1 MKLPLTNRAVAGRAL
16 ADALAAYRDQK
27 NILVLALPRGGV
39 PVAYEVASAL
49 GAPLDL
55 VLVRKLGAP
64 GQRELAMGAIASDG
78 TKVLNREIIKSL
90 QITNED
96 IERVQREEE
105 QELAR
110 REQIYR
116 GDQVRP
122 EIQGKTI
129 ILVDDGVAT
138 GATMRAAVSLLR
150 TQNPGRIVIA
160 LPVAPAEIIALL
172 RREADE
178 VICLYCPEPF
188 LAIGYWY
195 QDFTQVSDHEVRDI
209 LARARQAS

>member
-1 MKLPLTNRAVAGRAL
+1 MKLPFTNRAAAGQVLAAAL
-16 ADALAAYRDQK
+16 ATYRDQK

-55 VLVRKLGAP
+55 VLVRKLGVP

-90 QITNED
+90 QITHED

-110 REQIYR
+110 REQTYR
-116 GDQVRP
+116 GDQVRL

-160 LPVAPAEIIALL
+160 LPVAPAEVIDLL

-178 VICLYCPEPF
+178 VICLHCPEPF
-188 LAIGYWY
+188 LAIGCWY
-195 QDFTQVSDHEVRDI
+195 QEFTQVSDREVCDI
-209 LARARQAS
+209 LARARRPS

>member
-16 ADALAAYRDQK
+16 ADALDAYRDQK

-96 IERVQREEE
+96 IARVQREEE

-110 REQIYR
+110 REQTYR

-160 LPVAPAEIIALL
+160 LPVAPAEIIDLL

-178 VICLYCPEPF
+178 VICLHCPEPF